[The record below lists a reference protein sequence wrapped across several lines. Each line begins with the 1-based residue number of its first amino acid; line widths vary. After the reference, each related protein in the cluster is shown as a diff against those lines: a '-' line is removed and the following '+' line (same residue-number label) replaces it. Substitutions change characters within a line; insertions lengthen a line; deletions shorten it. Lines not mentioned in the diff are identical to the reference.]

1 MPKTKNAFALRDF
14 DKDFIRGQFKGNS
27 FGVSDDAFDDGI
39 ESRFQDFFCPYDD
52 TPITDEEFIDV
63 YCAEAV
69 NAQKEYHYYRV
80 KWVADILGI
89 ISKNL
94 SGYMDKICRHGKRL
108 KKFSDKW
115 NETICK
121 DETFSADEIR
131 TKTRRIQL
139 LLKSYSDVYNSIKN
153 LQRSIKRHIVDI
165 TDAYEKADR
174 NIFAIRLRQART
186 EAGLTQTQLA
196 NKIGMTQ
203 GGYTNYENST
213 REPSIATLKKLAR
226 VLKRPTDWL
235 LGLTPSETR
244 QKIKSDDFEFF
255 Q

>member
-14 DKDFIRGQFKGNS
+14 DQERIWEQFKGNF
-27 FGVSDDAFDDGI
+27 FGVSDDAFDYGI
-39 ESRFQDFFCPYDD
+39 ESRFEGFFCPYDD
-52 TPITDEEFIDV
+52 TPITDEEVIDV

-69 NAQKEYHYYRV
+69 NAQKEYNYYRV

-94 SGYMDKICRHGKRL
+94 SGYLDKIYRHYQRL
-108 KKFSDKW
+108 EKFSKKW
-115 NETICK
+115 NETICGN
-121 DETFSADEIR
+121 ETFSADDIR
-131 TKTRRIQL
+131 IKTRRIQT
-139 LLKSYSDVYNSIKN
+139 LLKSYSDVQKAIKN

-203 GGYTNYENST
+203 GGYTNYENSKT
-213 REPSIATLKKLAR
+213 EPSIATLKKIAR
-226 VLKRPTDWL
+226 TLKVSVDWL
-235 LGLTPSETR
+235 FGLEAFEIKET
-244 QKIKSDDFEFF
+244 KTLFDFE
-255 Q
+255 